1 MRGRAEPDHVTF
13 KQSLKLLSILIFNA
27 ALFVAFL
34 KSCKYFCILSGYMKT
49 FLSFYFE
56 QLQSMN
62 IAIPISHLRGA
73 EIPFYI
79 ENPRRFSNSVNGD
92 YKLDSHDKRNKLVCR
107 HFD

>member
-1 MRGRAEPDHVTF
+1 
-13 KQSLKLLSILIFNA
+13 
-27 ALFVAFL
+27 
-34 KSCKYFCILSGYMKT
+34 MKT

-62 IAIPISHLRGA
+62 IAIPTSHLRVT

-79 ENPRRFSNSVNGD
+79 ENLCWFSNSVNGD
-92 YKLDSHDKRNKLVCR
+92 YKIDSHGKQNKVVCR